1 MYAASSTTT
10 QLATP
15 TQTVQQVTAKE
26 TPPPQRVQIM
36 RTPDGRIT
44 VKGLLPGQQLV
55 QYPDGKLHVL
65 TSAQLQS
72 SLTPVKTQTVT
83 TPTTKATVVKQTVQ
97 QTPTTGSLAY
107 DCMNYI
113 YN

>member
-1 MYAASSTTT
+1 MYIRAFHIASSST

-15 TQTVQQVTAKE
+15 IQTSQQTIAKE

-65 TSAQLQS
+65 TSAQLQTG
-72 SLTPVKTQTVT
+72 LTPVKSQVT
-83 TPTTKATVVKQTVQ
+83 PSAAVKTAVKQAIQHTPTGIVACLILQ
-97 QTPTTGSLAY
+97 
-107 DCMNYI
+107 
-113 YN
+113 